1 MALSKEQAIDSQQG
15 DIYWPVQSGVI
26 GWDKIV
32 DIADILAGKA
42 PGRTNDNQIILYK
55 NQGGQG
61 IIDIAL
67 AKRLYELAREKA
79 IGTELPIRSRPSH
92 TGTGWRD
99 SF

>member
-1 MALSKEQAIDSQQG
+1 
-15 DIYWPVQSGVI
+15 VQNGVI

-32 DIADILAGKA
+32 EIADILAGKA
-42 PGRTNDNQIILYK
+42 PGRTDDQQIILYK

-67 AKRLYELAREKA
+67 AKRLYELARERGF
-79 IGTELPIRSRPSH
+79 GTELPIRSRPSH

>member
-15 DIYWPVQSGVI
+15 DIYWPIESGVF
-26 GWDKIV
+26 GRDNV
-32 DIADILAGKA
+32 VEIADILAGNA
-42 PGRTNDNQIILYK
+42 LGRTDDKQIILYK

-67 AKRLYELAREKA
+67 AKRLFELAREKG